1 MDYAKKRRL
10 RTKVVFIN
18 DGPGLLLGSM
28 WDDYAKLENSR
39 PGKILVAT
47 LRMVSERI
55 KREWLLS

>member
-1 MDYAKKRRL
+1 
-10 RTKVVFIN
+10 
-18 DGPGLLLGSM
+18 M

-55 KREWLLS
+55 AREWLLS